1 MLENYM
7 EPKIYLDQLLERG
20 FAVVPE
26 VFDTAHCA
34 AMREVLDQEFALLD
48 SLETV
53 AMIPSR
59 MLKLSLIRDVPFAS
73 IVVKTL
79 QYFLGESYVVYPN
92 FTTRRNL
99 YVPWHVDVAFRGDNG
114 GYAEQPSFLQCA
126 IYLQSN
132 DNRTGGGIEVVPGSH
147 KRMRINDTYYVPASA
162 LEVFARRE
170 LVNSK
175 PGDLVL
181 FDGRLLHASS
191 GSDPS
196 QANLTK
202 YGIFWTASRTD
213 ARVREVLTHLKKRT
227 SVLKPS
233 GEEVPDPRFADMK
246 TVTYPTSYPDSAVA
260 AQQAGLLR
268 CATLAEA

>member
-1 MLENYM
+1 MLEKYM
-7 EPKIYLDQLLERG
+7 EPKIYLDQLSERG
-20 FAVVPE
+20 FAVVQ
-26 VFDTAHCA
+26 DLLDAAQCA
-34 AMREVLDQEFALLD
+34 TMREVLDQEF
-48 SLETV
+48 SLQNSRESV

-59 MLKLSLIRDVPFAS
+59 MLKLPLIRDVPFSSA
-73 IVVKTL
+73 VVKAL
-79 QYFLGESYVVYPN
+79 QYLLGSPYVVYPN

-114 GYAEQPSFLQCA
+114 GHAEQASFLQCA

-132 DNRTGGGIEVVPGSH
+132 DKLSGGGIEVVPGSH

-196 QANLTK
+196 QAAMTK
-202 YGIFWTASRTD
+202 YGIFWTVSRID
-213 ARVREVLTHLKKRT
+213 ARVQQVLTHLKKRT

-233 GEEVPDPRFADMK
+233 GEEVPDPRFADMR
-246 TVTYPTSYPDSAVA
+246 TVIYPYSYPDSAVA
-260 AQQAGLLR
+260 AQQAGLLH